1 MLMAGI
7 LFPNSMN
14 AGNNTTYTVSMRKQ
28 SRHNKGLDKEGLR
41 TPPMS
46 IYCVISQTDG
56 VNIVGLIEE
65 ITSYEIWDTASE
77 INFASFS
84 EEAEFLDFLFSLTG
98 EYKIKFETENYYI
111 IGYIETK

>member
-1 MLMAGI
+1 MAGI

-41 TPPMS
+41 TPPMP

-56 VNIVGLIEE
+56 VNFIGLSEDI
-65 ITSYEIWDTASE
+65 ISYEIWDITSE

-84 EEAEFLDFLFSLTG
+84 EEAEFLDYLFLQVGDFQ
-98 EYKIKFETENYYI
+98 IKLETENYYVL
-111 IGYIETK
+111 GYIKMN